1 MCASQNFLVEE
12 KEDMDRREEAKR
24 GDKLQRQSFLWDT
37 DYVPAEQNLEAL
49 GYFSARYSRP
59 RIEGSQL
66 SKLITLSDNRRVEI
80 VPSAK
85 YGLPNAEDLDFYR
98 AFLKICDERAE
109 WVKVEGSDEEI
120 YHPRLPS
127 PIGFSSRELIA
138 KAGRHKNDRN
148 MVAVRNWMKRLN
160 ATVIHGELYNA
171 KARALDMHIGL
182 EPLFKKFVSVG
193 ERMPDGQLAAQNY
206 VWLADW
212 FIDNYFFFY
221 TRRIDLNFHQR
232 LSHAISKTLYP
243 LLDNA
248 WFASGGAPYT
258 KSYKDL
264 CAVLDI
270 KMHTQL
276 SRVRHQLD
284 ASNEELVREQ
294 FIAKYDYPL
303 TDTGEWSG
311 NVRWW
316 PGPKWLHDQEQK
328 EHKARQYGLAG
339 ELDERRLA
347 LVGNGKAGQPES
359 QEPQLS
365 LPLARAVRTV
375 DDGAEARVRAFY
387 RQLGQ
392 SRVSQQQIQ
401 AGTEILRDLVDRQG
415 YSWEEVEFALDWL
428 LHNKETR
435 FGGRIQ
441 SLGLIP
447 HVIGDALKEKSIRER
462 KREKQRAQAE
472 AARQEERR
480 VAQRR
485 RVEGQLAAL
494 LPAERARLR
503 REAIRSL
510 TEQGVKRE
518 FMLES
523 VIKAEMLQVL
533 AEDEAWAAVRA
544 RCGS

>member
-1 MCASQNFLVEE
+1 
-12 KEDMDRREEAKR
+12 MDRREEAKR
-24 GDKLQRQSFLWDT
+24 GDRLQRQPFLWDA

-59 RIEGSQL
+59 RIEESQL
-66 SKLITLSDNRRVEI
+66 SKLITLSDSRRVEI

-98 AFLKICDERAE
+98 AFLKVCDERVE
-109 WVKVEGSDEEI
+109 WVRAEDGDEET

-127 PIGFSSRELIA
+127 PVGFSSRELIA

-171 KARALDMHIGL
+171 KIRALDVHIGL

-212 FIDNYFFFY
+212 FISNYFFFY

-248 WFASGGAPYT
+248 WFASNGAPYT

-270 KMHTQL
+270 KMHSQL

-294 FIAKYDYPL
+294 FVAKYDYPL
-303 TDTGEWSG
+303 TGAGEWSG

-316 PGPKWLHDQEQK
+316 PGPKWLHDQERK
-328 EHKARQYGLAG
+328 AHKHGPPWEPDAAAARPG
-339 ELDERRLA
+339 
-347 LVGNGKAGQPES
+347 PP
-359 QEPQLS
+359 EPQLA
-365 LPLARAVRTV
+365 LPLARAPRAAA
-375 DDGAEARVRAFY
+375 DDGAAARVRAFY
-387 RQLGQ
+387 QRLGQ
-392 SRVSQQQIQ
+392 SRVSRQQVR
-401 AGTEILRDLVDRQG
+401 AGVEVLRDLVDGQG
-415 YSWEEVEFALDWL
+415 YSWEEVEFALEWL
-428 LHNKETR
+428 LGNRETR
-435 FGGRIQ
+435 FGGRVQ

-447 HVIGDALKEKSIRER
+447 HVIGDALKEKSSRER
-462 KREKQRAQAE
+462 GRERQRARAE
-472 AARQEERR
+472 AARWEERCA
-480 VAQRR
+480 AQRR
-485 RVEGQLAAL
+485 RAEGQLAAL
-494 LPAERARLR
+494 PPAERARLR
-503 REAIRSL
+503 REAVRSL

-523 VIKAEMLQVL
+523 VVRAEMLRAL
-533 AEDEAWAAVRA
+533 AEDEAWAAARA
-544 RCGS
+544 R

>member
-1 MCASQNFLVEE
+1 
-12 KEDMDRREEAKR
+12 MDRREEAKR
-24 GDKLQRQSFLWDT
+24 GEKLQRQAFLWNA

-59 RIEGSQL
+59 RIEESQL
-66 SKLITLSDNRRVEI
+66 SKVITLSDNRRVEI

-98 AFLKICDERAE
+98 AFLKICDERVE
-109 WVKVEGSDEEI
+109 WVKVGEGDEET

-148 MVAVRNWMKRLN
+148 IVAVRNWMKRLN

-171 KARALDMHIGL
+171 KIRALDVHIGL

-232 LSHAISKTLYP
+232 LRHAISKTLYP

-248 WFASGGAPYT
+248 WFASNGAPYT

-270 KMHTQL
+270 KMHSQL

-294 FIAKYDYPL
+294 FVAKYDYPL
-303 TDTGEWSG
+303 TETGEWSG
-311 NVRWW
+311 NIRWW

-328 EHKARQYGLAG
+328 GRKHGLPC
-339 ELDERRLA
+339 EIDDRRVLLA
-347 LVGNGKAGQPES
+347 PNGDTPS
-359 QEPQLS
+359 CPPQEPQLA
-365 LPLARAVRTV
+365 LPLTRAARPVESDDRLGGYVR
-375 DDGAEARVRAFY
+375 RFY
-387 RQLGQ
+387 RRLGQ
-392 SRVSQQQIQ
+392 SRVTQQQVR
-401 AGTEILRDLVDRQG
+401 AGAEILRDLVHGQG
-415 YSWEEVEFALDWL
+415 YSWEEVEFALEWMID
-428 LHNKETR
+428 NKEER
-435 FGGRIQ
+435 FGGKIQ
-441 SLGLIP
+441 SLGLLP
-447 HVIGDALKEKSIRER
+447 HVIGDALKEKASRER
-462 KREKQRAQAE
+462 KREKQRAHAE
-472 AARQEERR
+472 AVRQEERR
-480 VAQRR
+480 AAQRQ
-485 RVEGQLAAL
+485 RVEGHLAAL
-494 LPAERARLR
+494 LPAQRARLR
-503 REAIRSL
+503 REAIKNL

-523 VIKAEMLQVL
+523 VIKAEMLRVL
-533 AEDEAWAAVRA
+533 TEDAAWATVRA
-544 RCGS
+544 REAL